1 MYPSSVHS
9 SSQSSGGE
17 NNIMLFNVFH
27 MLLGFMSNSE
37 CAHSIPFLFI
47 FIVFFLLSIMFCV
60 LSYWRCQFPSLF
72 FSTPVSPLSF
82 CFSYICTYV
91 STQPQILSNSKASSP
106 RLKGGARS
114 GASFHDLDQRV
125 SAYSP
130 FFYRI
135 IHILLHNNILLSYS
149 LRSCSHLY
157 STELLERCGFGSV
170 VWFVL
175 SDCWFFIQILC
186 TSHS

>member
-1 MYPSSVHS
+1 MSSICFWGSWVIRNVLTQSPFS
-9 SSQSSGGE
+9 SFL
-17 NNIMLFNVFH
+17 LF
-27 MLLGFMSNSE
+27 
-37 CAHSIPFLFI
+37 FLFC
-47 FIVFFLLSIMFCV
+47 IMFCV
-60 LSYWRCQFPSLF
+60 LSYCRCQFPSLF
-72 FSTPVSPLSF
+72 FSTPISPHS
-82 CFSYICTYV
+82 FSYICTYV
-91 STQPQILSNSKASSP
+91 STQPQILSNSKVSSP

-157 STELLERCGFGSV
+157 STALVERFGFGSV

-175 SDCWFFIQILC
+175 DPIMRS
-186 TSHS
+186 T

>member
-1 MYPSSVHS
+1 MCSLNPLSLHFY
-9 SSQSSGGE
+9 
-17 NNIMLFNVFH
+17 LF
-27 MLLGFMSNSE
+27 LY
-37 CAHSIPFLFI
+37 
-47 FIVFFLLSIMFCV
+47 FLLSIMFCV
-60 LSYWRCQFPSLF
+60 LSYCSCQFPSLF
-72 FSTPVSPLSF
+72 FSPPISPLSF

-91 STQPQILSNSKASSP
+91 STQPKIISNSMASSP

-135 IHILLHNNILLSYS
+135 IHILLHNNILWSYR

-157 STELLERCGFGSV
+157 STELLERSVFGSV
-170 VWFVL
+170 V
-175 SDCWFFIQILC
+175 
-186 TSHS
+186 

>member
-17 NNIMLFNVFH
+17 NIMLFNVFH
-27 MLLGFMSNSE
+27 MRWGFMSNSE

-47 FIVFFLLSIMFCV
+47 FIVFFFLLCSV
-60 LSYWRCQFPSLF
+60 LSCCRCQFPSLF

-82 CFSYICTYV
+82 SYICTYV
-91 STQPQILSNSKASSP
+91 STQPQLLSNSKVSSP
-106 RLKGGARS
+106 WLKGGARS
-114 GASFHDLDQRV
+114 GASFHDLDQHV

-157 STELLERCGFGSV
+157 STALLERFGFGSF

-175 SDCWFFIQILC
+175 DPIMRS
-186 TSHS
+186 T